1 MRVLVVRNSFL
12 HINFNIYIMTSR
24 TRTNILR
31 KLPDKIVSH
40 RLLELVRHVVP
51 AAEPEW
57 YSPVMLDP
65 TVQQDPVEAANI
77 LILYTL
83 EVNIE

>member
-1 MRVLVVRNSFL
+1 
-12 HINFNIYIMTSR
+12 MTSR

-40 RLLELVRHVVP
+40 RLLVRHVVP

>member
-1 MRVLVVRNSFL
+1 
-12 HINFNIYIMTSR
+12 MTR

-40 RLLELVRHVVP
+40 RLLVLELVRHVVP
-51 AAEPEW
+51 AAGPEW

-65 TVQQDPVEAANI
+65 TVQQDPVGAANI